1 MSILLVACQFEYR
14 TPNRVNKNIEVQ
26 YSTNCVIIST
36 IGTDLYCTRHELCCA
51 LYKPGPRGGTIIVYL
66 LVPKEKRIYFHV

>member
-26 YSTNCVIIST
+26 YSTIVSLFRRSGLICTVLDTSFVVHCTNPVHVVVQLLST
-36 IGTDLYCTRHELCCA
+36 S
-51 LYKPGPRGGTIIVYL
+51 
-66 LVPKEKRIYFHV
+66 